1 MTRSGET
8 FSNAVVDP
16 PATAHGGGAERA
28 PAAGFGGG
36 TGANYLATAWDVIC
50 GQPQC
55 CNDLSDFLAEVQDS
69 PQLRAGATL
78 RALTRMRTEL
88 ERIPE
93 SSGLSDPVVI
103 TLQDASLLVT
113 QLLSRLR

>member
-1 MTRSGET
+1 MNRPGET
-8 FSNAVVDP
+8 YLNAVVDP
-16 PATAHGGGAERA
+16 PALARGGGAERA
-28 PAAGFGGG
+28 PAAGLGGG
-36 TGANYLATAWDVIC
+36 TGTTHLATAWDVIC
-50 GQPQC
+50 GQAQC
-55 CNDLSDFLAEVQDS
+55 CNDLADFLAEVQDS

-78 RALTRMRTEL
+78 RALTRVRSEL

-93 SSGLSDPVVI
+93 SSGLTDPVVI